1 MDLETTGPFPQDWSN
16 PAIVEQQETTGDGV
30 KETWQREM
38 EACLVLRHRAADIR
52 ITSSHPELFGQTLI
66 ARKLDPGEDEIG
78 SWLIRRRLTVTLRFH
93 RSA

>member
-16 PAIVEQQETTGDGV
+16 PAIVEQQETTGDGE

-66 ARKLDPGEDEIG
+66 ARETRP
-78 SWLIRRRLTVTLRFH
+78 R
-93 RSA
+93 